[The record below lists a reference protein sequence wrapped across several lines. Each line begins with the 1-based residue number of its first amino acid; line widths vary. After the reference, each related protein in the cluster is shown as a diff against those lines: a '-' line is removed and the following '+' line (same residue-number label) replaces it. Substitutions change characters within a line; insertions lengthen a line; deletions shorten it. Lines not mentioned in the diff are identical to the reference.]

1 MRIHQI
7 FLLPFLVLAS
17 FSPMA
22 ASDPA
27 AIRLA
32 VDQFL
37 RVQTQGLPGT
47 VRYSVG
53 TIAANTQLADC
64 PALDVSL
71 PPGSRL
77 WGQSFVMVKCQAEAN
92 WSLYVP
98 VQVRIIADYYV
109 AARNLGLGQSITEA
123 DLQRRN
129 GDITGLP
136 TGVLT
141 SPGEAIGR
149 TTSQAI
155 VAGRPLRSDM
165 LKQPFVVQQ
174 GQNVRVSSK
183 GPGFQVTN
191 DGRALGNAVD
201 GQVVQVRLNN
211 GQILSGVARPGAIV
225 EIGF

>member
-1 MRIHQI
+1 MLWVI
-7 FLLPFLVLAS
+7 LGPAS
-17 FSPMA
+17 A
-22 ASDPA
+22 AATPDPV
-27 AIRLA
+27 AIRQA
-32 VDQFL
+32 VEQFL

-64 PALDVSL
+64 PALGVSL

-77 WGQSFVMVKCQAEAN
+77 WGQSYVVVKCQAEAN

-98 VQVRIIADYYV
+98 VQVRIVADYYV
-109 AARNLGLGQSITEA
+109 AARNLGLGQGITEA

-129 GDITGLP
+129 GDITELP
-136 TGVLT
+136 SGVLT
-141 SPGEAIGR
+141 TPGEAIGR

-155 VAGRPLRSDM
+155 VAGRPIRSDM
-165 LKQPFVVQQ
+165 LKQSFVIQQ

-201 GQVVQVRLNN
+201 GQVVHVRLNN
-211 GQILSGVARPGAIV
+211 GQVLSGVARPGAIV

>member
-1 MRIHQI
+1 MRLTHLAP
-7 FLLPFLVLAS
+7 LLCLTLGSAAA
-17 FSPMA
+17 MA
-22 ASDPA
+22 APDPA
-27 AIRLA
+27 AIRQA
-32 VDQFL
+32 VEQFL

-53 TIAANTQLADC
+53 AIAANPQLADC
-64 PALDVSL
+64 PALGVSL
-71 PPGSRL
+71 PPGARL
-77 WGQSFVMVKCQAEAN
+77 WGQSSVMVKCQAEAA

-98 VQVRIIADYYV
+98 VEVRIIADYYV
-109 AARNLGLGQSITEA
+109 AGRNLGVGQSITET

-129 GDITGLP
+129 GDITQLP
-136 TGVLT
+136 TGLLT
-141 SPGEAIGR
+141 HPGEAVGR
-149 TTSQAI
+149 TASQAI

-165 LKQPFVVQQ
+165 LKQSFVIQQ

-191 DGRALGNAVD
+191 EGRALGNAVE

-211 GQILSGVARPGAIV
+211 GQVLSGVARPGAIV